1 MASQKMIE
9 MEIKQLRTFI
19 TILETQN
26 LTKAAQ
32 ILNLVQPAVTKQ
44 LQLLEDDLGTSLFKR
59 SRLGMTLTQEGKR
72 FEPYA
77 RRILEE
83 VEKSRFVLRDS
94 EQEIEGKINIG
105 VLSSV
110 SELLSTLLM
119 KVIKSKYPKI
129 QIKLSVGYSGHL
141 KQWLEDGDIDIALMY
156 GTLASPTIRL
166 LPLVEEAL
174 FVIGSNQTTLNEEDQ
189 LSLEQV
195 SQLPMILPYHPHRL
209 RALVE
214 QALGEQQQHLNIYA
228 ETNDLNVQ
236 KHMVMENIGY
246 TILPLVAV
254 RQEYSQEKIKIS
266 RIRSTEFSRTVALA
280 KHKTRAQPKYIQVI
294 EHEII
299 TCIQTAIHSNEW
311 PHARLLTEL

>member
-1 MASQKMIE
+1 MTYQKMIE
-9 MEIKQLRTFI
+9 MEIKQLRTFM

-26 LTKAAQ
+26 LTKAAH

-44 LQLLEDDLGTSLFKR
+44 LQLLEDDLGIALFNR
-59 SRLGMTLTQEGKR
+59 SRLGMTLTQEGKI
-72 FEPYA
+72 FEAYA

-83 VEKSRFVLRDS
+83 VEKSRLALRTS
-94 EQEIEGKINIG
+94 EQDIQGKINIG

-119 KVIKSKYPKI
+119 KVIKAKYPKI

-141 KQWLEDGDIDIALMY
+141 KQWLEEGDIDIALMY
-156 GTLASPTIRL
+156 GTVTSQVIRL
-166 LPLVEEAL
+166 TPLVEEEL
-174 FVIGSNQTTLNEEDQ
+174 FVIGSEQTALQEDEH
-189 LSLEQV
+189 LSLVQV

-209 RALVE
+209 RTLVE
-214 QALGEQQQHLNIYA
+214 QALSEAHHHLNIYA

-254 RQEYSQEKIKIS
+254 RQEYSQAKIKIS
-266 RIRSTEFSRTVALA
+266 PIRGAAFSRTVALA
-280 KHKTRAQPKYIQVI
+280 KHKTRAQPKYMQVI

-299 TCIQTAIHSNEW
+299 TCIQEAIHSKQW
-311 PHARLLTEL
+311 PHARLIS

>member
-1 MASQKMIE
+1 MIE
-9 MEIKQLRTFI
+9 MEIKQLRTFM

-44 LQLLEDDLGTSLFKR
+44 LQLLEDDLGIALFNR
-59 SRLGMTLTQEGKR
+59 SRLGMTLTQEGKV

-83 VEKSRFVLRDS
+83 VEKSRLALRTS
-94 EQEIEGKINIG
+94 EQDIQGKINIG

-119 KVIKSKYPKI
+119 KVIKAKYPKI

-141 KQWLEDGDIDIALMY
+141 KQWLEEGDIDIALMY
-156 GTLASPTIRL
+156 GTVNSSVIRL
-166 LPLVEEAL
+166 TPLVEEEL
-174 FVIGSNQTTLNEEDQ
+174 FVIGSDKTALQEGEH
-189 LSLEQV
+189 LSLAKV

-209 RALVE
+209 RTLVE
-214 QALGEQQQHLNIYA
+214 QALSEGHHHLNIYA

-254 RQEYSQEKIKIS
+254 RQEYSQAKIKIS
-266 RIRSTEFSRTVALA
+266 PIHGSAFSRTVALA

-294 EHEII
+294 EHEIM
-299 TCIQTAIHSNEW
+299 TCIQDAIRSKEW
-311 PHARLLTEL
+311 PHARLIL